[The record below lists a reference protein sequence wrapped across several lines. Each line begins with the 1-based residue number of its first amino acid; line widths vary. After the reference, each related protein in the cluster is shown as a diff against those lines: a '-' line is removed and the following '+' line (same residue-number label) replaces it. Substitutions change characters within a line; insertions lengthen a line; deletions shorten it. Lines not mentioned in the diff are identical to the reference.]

1 MAPTF
6 QVNAQKIINITVGR
20 NLFYIA
26 QFYSLLELTVASHID
41 TARTYIKP
49 IYQGNSVKLSHRS
62 SALQKFIANQARVS
76 ALLTITLL
84 LLTAWI
90 LGRLIWFPYQQ
101 VEVTKWQPSSSVSQ
115 VSETRLDTANLYN
128 SHLFGEF
135 QTAVKPSAKPK
146 LEDAPKSRLNV
157 IVVGVV
163 TSSDP
168 QKSLAVV
175 AKGGKQAT
183 YGINEVI
190 EGTRAKLVQVQS
202 DRIIVDNAGR
212 NETVMLEGLK
222 FTAPVAKPQTKA
234 VSPLSQDKLNKIRV
248 DITSNPQLLFEYVRM
263 SPLKRDGKI
272 SGYRLSPGSSREL
285 FDSVG
290 LKEGDVATHLN
301 GKDLRNMSAMA
312 EIYKNLS
319 DLTELNL
326 TVERNGQPYDI
337 YIEL

>member
-1 MAPTF
+1 M
-6 QVNAQKIINITVGR
+6 
-20 NLFYIA
+20 
-26 QFYSLLELTVASHID
+26 
-41 TARTYIKP
+41 
-49 IYQGNSVKLSHRS
+49 KLSS
-62 SALQKFIANQARVS
+62 SSPVLQKLIANQARVS

-101 VEVTKWQPSSSVSQ
+101 TQITPWKASASASQ
-115 VSETRLDTANLYN
+115 AADVRLDTANLYN
-128 SHLFGEF
+128 SHLFGEYKA
-135 QTAVKPSAKPK
+135 AVKPVVKQK

-157 IVVGVV
+157 VVVGVV
-163 TSSDP
+163 TSTNP

-183 YGINEVI
+183 YGINETI

-222 FTAPVAKPQTKA
+222 YSAPVQKA
-234 VSPLSQDKLNKIRV
+234 QPKAANNLDKGKLDQIRAE
-248 DITSNPQLLFEYVRM
+248 ITSNPQQIFQYVRM
-263 SPLKRDGKI
+263 SQLKRDGDVA
-272 SGYRLSPGSSREL
+272 GYRLSPGKSREL

-301 GKDLRNMSAMA
+301 GQDLRNAAAMG
-312 EIYKNLS
+312 EIFKSLS
-319 DLTELNL
+319 ELTELNL
-326 TVERNGQPYDI
+326 TVERDGQPYDI